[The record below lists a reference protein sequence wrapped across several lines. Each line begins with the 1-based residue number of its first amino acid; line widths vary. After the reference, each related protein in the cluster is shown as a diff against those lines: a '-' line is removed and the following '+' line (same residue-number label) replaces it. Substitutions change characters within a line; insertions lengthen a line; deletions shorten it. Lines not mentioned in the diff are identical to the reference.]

1 MKQRQRG
8 TDSSRYLEPPLVSIQ
23 LDPLV
28 WDALRDIAGQQAR
41 TVGDLVM
48 EIAGDSLRIAI
59 RIYIEEFY
67 RAGKDRPR

>member
-1 MKQRQRG
+1 MKQRRRARG
-8 TDSSRYLEPPLVSIQ
+8 SSSHSEPPLLSIQ

>member
-8 TDSSRYLEPPLVSIQ
+8 TDSSRYLESPLVSIQ

>member
-48 EIAGDSLRIAI
+48 EIAGNSLRVAI